1 MPRLIPRLLR
11 SLEHARSLPRKP
23 PRRTAPQRR
32 KKDPPITRVFTR
44 PEEVG
49 IAPTGRRQSI
59 LLDRKAVRLIYRHAR
74 YEREKAPAPQ
84 ISVSKTQWAAKQ
96 RRGRAPLG
104 VIPKEMTREERQ
116 FFANP
121 YLRMLGSPLR
131 KCLVSEYLLPRDLL
145 IGMTPMLLPNERGKT
160 AFLPAGISN
169 PRDQT
174 GGKMRYILCWKSVV
188 EHLKQTGIF
197 KRWRTSSASEISMH
211 ALIVQQIG
219 HELRMR
225 VLLELDIL
233 EQRLRRVQQPSSPPL
248 LRWLTRGEW
257 NAIKTNGMVPFDNAI
272 AVLVVPPL
280 NKDLN
285 SKNRPK
291 PHDSSEPPEDLLDP
305 SPSRPQS
312 LPLSV
317 LYPTTAKEDFCKVD
331 VLDLLPPARVPIY
344 NGVPLFPSRK
354 QRAALRAALGRVLTA
369 EHFAKR
375 GLGQRSLRATEDSD
389 QSDLSGQVVKGD
401 QKASHAVLVCSD
413 ERTIFRGDTVP
424 LAIAL
429 WRLRM
434 WEASED
440 DKDAMINWTM
450 PESRTP

>member
-188 EHLKQTGIF
+188 EHLKQTGVCVSLQGMQVLIF
-197 KRWRTSSASEISMH
+197 PRHIQTLEN
-211 ALIVQQIG
+211 
-219 HELRMR
+219 
-225 VLLELDIL
+225 LLCL
-233 EQRLRRVQQPSSPPL
+233 
-248 LRWLTRGEW
+248 
-257 NAIKTNGMVPFDNAI
+257 
-272 AVLVVPPL
+272 
-280 NKDLN
+280 
-285 SKNRPK
+285 
-291 PHDSSEPPEDLLDP
+291 
-305 SPSRPQS
+305 
-312 LPLSV
+312 
-317 LYPTTAKEDFCKVD
+317 
-331 VLDLLPPARVPIY
+331 
-344 NGVPLFPSRK
+344 
-354 QRAALRAALGRVLTA
+354 
-369 EHFAKR
+369 
-375 GLGQRSLRATEDSD
+375 
-389 QSDLSGQVVKGD
+389 
-401 QKASHAVLVCSD
+401 
-413 ERTIFRGDTVP
+413 
-424 LAIAL
+424 
-429 WRLRM
+429 
-434 WEASED
+434 
-440 DKDAMINWTM
+440 
-450 PESRTP
+450 